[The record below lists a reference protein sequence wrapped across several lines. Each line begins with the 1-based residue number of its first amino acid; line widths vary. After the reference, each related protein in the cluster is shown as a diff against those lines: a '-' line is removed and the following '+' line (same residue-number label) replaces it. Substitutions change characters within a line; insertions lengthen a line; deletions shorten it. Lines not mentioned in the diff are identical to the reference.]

1 MKKAQSP
8 GQRHVL
14 VDKGEGIE
22 TYFTRLAERR
32 ERSNLSR
39 HSASFKLAVVFP
51 LPNQQE
57 TEPKTP
63 RTISMR
69 FASLRRRFR

>member
-1 MKKAQSP
+1 MKKVSIP
-8 GQRHVL
+8 RPHHVL

-22 TYFTRLAERR
+22 THFTRLGERR

-39 HSASFKLAVVFP
+39 HSAKLKLAVVFP

-69 FASLRRRFR
+69 FASLRQRFR